1 MRIALR
7 EIEGTPALARFE
19 ATLPPTDDACVL
31 GYATRTGAI
40 AYVDGAIAGGFDRE
54 HDRIALDASLKERT
68 LRLEVERRSLPT
80 NGLPAGAGLRWSS
93 MVRDATQM
101 PARFAMLDRR
111 TTNGVSGSAGAA
123 VLWGHSHLD
132 VAWLWP
138 YSQTRRKAVRTFAN
152 ALELMHVDPG
162 FVFMQ
167 SQPQLYEFV
176 RDEAPELFDRVR
188 ARVVEG
194 RFDPDVAALW
204 VEPDANLP
212 SGESLLR
219 QMLAAHRYCREHF
232 DIEPAIAWLPDT
244 FGFANTLP
252 TLLAH
257 AGITYFATTKLQ
269 WNDTTRFPYP
279 QFRWRGPDGAEVVG
293 ALLASYEGSPDAQ
306 RVATARERSEPVVV
320 GYGDG
325 GGGPTYAQ
333 LERGR
338 SVGHWERPRAWFDRV
353 ASRRDALPIHTGDLY
368 LEYHRGTYT
377 THHDVKAANAH
388 FERELARIEEQLA
401 WCVAVHAPRE
411 VIERLRIGVD
421 DTWRAV
427 LCNQFHDVLAGAAIR
442 EAYDEVAALY
452 DRARES
458 LELVAASVQAM
469 LPRTRDA
476 LAGAGTC
483 RPVVASDGI
492 AFDNGIVRARIDRNG
507 GLLEISTANGRSAI
521 AQANLLAA
529 YRDLPKKWDAWN
541 LDAGY
546 ERRRVRVRPQACD
559 VLEDAVD
566 VRLLIGSSPAT
577 MRVELR
583 EGEPFL
589 RVQCAIDWRES
600 HTIVRVENWLAID
613 SDDVRYGSPL
623 GTIVRS
629 ARDDTPELRARYE
642 VPGQRF
648 AAASDAGTGLAI
660 FALDTYGWSARRLR
674 NGGLHIGHSLLRSPR
689 WPDPL
694 ADCGPMR
701 LEWAFAPF
709 DPGVPVGEL
718 ESAWE
723 QFAFEP
729 RVRLFQT
736 DDPSI
741 VVTACK
747 PAADG
752 DGVVVRVRECDG
764 SARDLRL
771 RCGARLR
778 AVQPVDGLERAINE
792 RATIEGET
800 IRSRI
805 GAYGL
810 QSFRV
815 RF

>member
-1 MRIALR
+1 VRIALR

-54 HDRIALDASLKERT
+54 HDRIGLDASAKERI

-93 MVRDATQM
+93 LLRDAAQT
-101 PARFAMLDRR
+101 PARFATLDPRAA
-111 TTNGVSGSAGAA
+111 NGVPAGGGAA
-123 VLWGHSHLD
+123 ILWGHSHLD

-152 ALELMHVDPG
+152 ALELMDVDPG

-176 RDEAPELFDRVR
+176 REEAPELFERVR
-188 ARVVEG
+188 ARVHQG

-204 VEPDANLP
+204 VESDANLP

-219 QMLAAHRYCREHF
+219 QMLAAHRYCREQF
-232 DIEPAIAWLPDT
+232 GIDPAIAWLPDT

-257 AGITYFATTKLQ
+257 AGIAYFATTKLQ

-279 QFRWRGPDGAEVVG
+279 QFAWRGPDGAEIVG

-306 RVATARERSEPVVV
+306 RVATARGRNEPVIV

-333 LERGR
+333 LRQG
-338 SVGHWERPRAWFDRV
+338 SAVGHWERPRVWFDDL
-353 ASRRDALPIHTGDLY
+353 ASRRDALPVHTGDLY

-377 THHDVKAANAH
+377 THHDVKAANAQ
-388 FERELARIEEQLA
+388 FERALTHIEEQLA
-401 WCVAVHAPRE
+401 WCIAVHAPRD
-411 VIERLRIGVD
+411 VIERLCTGVD
-421 DTWRAV
+421 NVWRAV
-427 LCNQFHDVLAGAAIR
+427 LCNQFHDVLAGAATR
-442 EAYDEVAALY
+442 EAYEEVDALY
-452 DRARES
+452 DRARET
-458 LELVAASVQAM
+458 LRVVATSVEAM
-469 LPRTRDA
+469 LPRTRGIERSVRA
-476 LAGAGTC
+476 S
-483 RPVVASDGI
+483 RPVPSGDGV

-507 GLLEISTANGRSAI
+507 ALLEISTTSGHSAI

-546 ERRRVRVRPQACD
+546 ERRRVRVQPQGCD
-559 VLEDAVD
+559 VQGDAAA

-589 RVQCAIDWRES
+589 RVRCAVDWQQS
-600 HTIVRVENWLAID
+600 HTILRIENWLAID
-613 SDDVRYGSPL
+613 SDDVRYGSPH
-623 GTIVRS
+623 GTAVRS
-629 ARDDTPELRARYE
+629 ARDDAPESRARYE

-648 AAASDAGTGLAI
+648 AAASDARAGLAF

-674 NGGLHIGHSLLRSPR
+674 EGGLHLGHSLLRSPR

-694 ADCGPMR
+694 ADCGLME

-709 DPGVPVGEL
+709 DPGVPVGAL
-718 ESAWE
+718 ETAWE

-729 RVRLFQT
+729 RVRLFQS

-741 VVTACK
+741 VVVACK

-764 SARDLRL
+764 EARDLRL
-771 RCGARLR
+771 RCGARSR
-778 AVQPVDGLERAINE
+778 AVLPVDGLERPIDGS
-792 RATIEGET
+792 ATIEGEV
-800 IRSRI
+800 ICSRI